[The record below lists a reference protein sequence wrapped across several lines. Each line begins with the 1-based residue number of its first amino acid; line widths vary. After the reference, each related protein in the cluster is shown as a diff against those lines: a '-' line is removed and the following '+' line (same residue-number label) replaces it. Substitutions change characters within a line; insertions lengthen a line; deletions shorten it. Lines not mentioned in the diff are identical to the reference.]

1 MHNRNSTKIK
11 SKLYREKRLPHIK
24 YQNKIHDLRQSLLV
38 KMYNLSETAKRLPR
52 PFESSQHSTPTVLLR
67 PACPRGWE
75 LEGGSS
81 GFATMR

>member
-24 YQNKIHDLRQSLLV
+24 YQNKIHNLRQSLLV
-38 KMYNLSETAKRLPR
+38 KMYNPSGTAKRFPR
-52 PFESSQHSTPTVLLR
+52 PFADSQHSTRSVLKHQ
-67 PACPRGWE
+67 ACPRGWE

-81 GFATMR
+81 GFATQR